1 MVSEWKSFIFHYRN
15 SLFISKRDVSG
26 SVLEAAPVSVS
37 YIVVGSENGPFAF
50 KAPDCLLLCAAE
62 RLTPSGQ
69 WTLQR
74 HHSILESGE
83 VQRGVKERSFPE
95 DFFFPSPSSLCCG
108 KCLMYVVVFFAYLI
122 ARLSCVRE
130 KSDKSP
136 VWKK

>member
-1 MVSEWKSFIFHYRN
+1 MVTEWRSFIFHYRC
-15 SLFISKRDVSG
+15 SLVISKRGASG
-26 SVLEAAPVSVS
+26 SVLEAAPASFFHV
-37 YIVVGSENGPFAF
+37 VVGSENGPFAF

-95 DFFFPSPSSLCCG
+95 E
-108 KCLMYVVVFFAYLI
+108 VFFKPII
-122 ARLSCVRE
+122 ALL
-130 KSDKSP
+130 
-136 VWKK
+136 W